1 MMKIFNDTA
10 YANELRSKGWLHA
23 QEFTQQK
30 CAAAV
35 IDVYKKV

>member
-1 MMKIFNDTA
+1 MKIYNDSA
-10 YANELRSKGWLHA
+10 YADELRTKGWLHA

-35 IDVYKKV
+35 INVYNKA